1 MSRKERKSRYESIC
15 FFNWMRLGKTG
26 MPAKISCVMLD
37 FFFGYAILE
46 MKIKARIYAEIY
58 DEVQMVIKR
67 DRYLN
72 KLIAKKENGLIKV
85 ITGIRRCGKSF
96 LLFELYH
103 AYLRS
108 IGVSEDHLIEIALD
122 EISNAR
128 YRNPMELDQYIRDQ
142 ITDKTQRYYVFIDEI
157 QKVSEIQNPYVDDK
171 SAKIGFV
178 DVLLGLM
185 KIKNVD
191 LYVTGS
197 NSRMLSSDILTE
209 FKDRG
214 DEIRVN
220 PLTYSEFCSAFEGEQ
235 RHAWRE
241 YYTYGGMPLV
251 LSKKTH
257 EEKSKYLKDL
267 FTKTYLSDVIEHNRV
282 LNDQLV
288 LEDLLNIVSSSV
300 GSLINPTKLSNTFKS
315 VKQMSVSSGTIGR
328 YLDYFIDAFIMYKA
342 FRYDIKGK
350 KYMETPLKYYFT
362 DVGLRNARLNFRQQ
376 EENHIMEN
384 VIFNE
389 LMARDFD
396 VDVGV
401 VEYNGTHENNK
412 RGRIRLEVDFVAN
425 KGDKRYYVQSALT
438 VADEDKRQQEINSLL
453 RVPDSFKKIVVVKD
467 DIIPWH
473 DEHGILYMG
482 IEQFLLEENAMDL

>member
-1 MSRKERKSRYESIC
+1 MLYTKLEQKLWI
-15 FFNWMRLGKTG
+15 T
-26 MPAKISCVMLD
+26 AKIIREDLM
-37 FFFGYAILE
+37 
-46 MKIKARIYAEIY
+46 R
-58 DEVQMVIKR
+58 IKR

-96 LLFELYH
+96 LLFELYRD
-103 AYLRS
+103 YLKQ
-108 IGVSEDHLIEIALD
+108 IGVNDDHIVELALD
-122 EISNAR
+122 EVRNAK
-128 YRNPMELDQYIRDQ
+128 YRNPIELDQYIRNQ
-142 ITDKTQRYYVFIDEI
+142 ITDDCQYYVFLDEI
-157 QKVSEIQNPYVDDK
+157 QKVSDIQNPYVDDK
-171 SAKIGFV
+171 NAKISFV
-178 DVLLGLM
+178 DVLLGIM

-220 PLTYSEFCSAFEGEQ
+220 PLTYSEFYSAFEGDK

-241 YYTYGGMPLV
+241 YYTYGGMPLI

-267 FTKTYLSDVIEHNRV
+267 FAKTYISDVVEHHKIMNEHYI
-282 LNDQLV
+282 
-288 LEDLLNIVSSSV
+288 LEDLLNVLSSAV
-300 GSLINPTKLSNTFKS
+300 GSLTNPNKLANTFKS
-315 VKQMSVSSGTIGR
+315 VKQTTVNANTISK

-350 KYMETPLKYYFT
+350 KYINTPLKYYFT

-376 EENHIMEN
+376 EENHMMEN
-384 VIFNE
+384 IIFNE
-389 LMARDFD
+389 LIARDFD

-401 VEYNGTHENNK
+401 VAYQQLDENRK
-412 RGRIRLEVDFVAN
+412 KVRKQLEIDFIAN
-425 KGDKRYYVQSALT
+425 KGSKRYYIQSALSI
-438 VADEDKRQQEINSLL
+438 AEEAKRAQECNSLM
-453 RVPDSFKKIVVVKD
+453 RVRDSFKKIIVVKD

-473 DEHGILYMG
+473 DDAGILYIG
-482 IEQFLLEENAMDL
+482 IEQFLLEEAAIDI

>member
-1 MSRKERKSRYESIC
+1 
-15 FFNWMRLGKTG
+15 
-26 MPAKISCVMLD
+26 
-37 FFFGYAILE
+37 
-46 MKIKARIYAEIY
+46 
-58 DEVQMVIKR
+58 MVIKR

-96 LLFELYH
+96 LLFGLYH
-103 AYLRS
+103 AYLKEA
-108 IGVSEDHLIEIALD
+108 GVPDECIIELALD
-122 EISNAR
+122 EVVNAK
-128 YRNPMELDQYIRDQ
+128 YRNPFELDAYIRTLTVDQ
-142 ITDKTQRYYVFIDEI
+142 NRQYYVFLDEI
-157 QKVSEIQNPYVDDK
+157 QKVSEIQNPYVVNAD
-171 SAKIGFV
+171 AKVGFV

-185 KIKNVD
+185 KQKNID

-220 PLTYSEFCSAFEGEQ
+220 PLTYSEFYAAYEGEK

-267 FTKTYLSDVIEHNRV
+267 FSKTYLTDVLEHNHIS
-282 LNDQLV
+282 NAQPV

-300 GSLINPTKLSNTFKS
+300 GSLTNPTKLSNMFQS
-315 VKQMSVSSGTIGR
+315 VKQVSVSPATIAK
-328 YLDYFIDAFIMYKA
+328 YLDCFIDAFIMYKA
-342 FRYDIKGK
+342 LRYDIKGK
-350 KYMETPLKYYFT
+350 RYIETPLKYYFT

-384 VIFNE
+384 IIFNE
-389 LMARDFD
+389 LMAREFD

-401 VEYNGTHENNK
+401 VEYNRTDETGK
-412 RGRIRLEVDFVAN
+412 KIRVQLEIDFVAN
-425 KGDKRYYVQSALT
+425 RGSKRYYIQSALS
-438 VADEDKRQQEINSLL
+438 VAEEEKRKQEVNSLL
-453 RVPDSFKKIVVVKD
+453 RVSDSFKKIVVVKD
-467 DIIPWH
+467 DVIPWY
-473 DEHGILYMG
+473 DEQGILYLG
-482 IEQFLLEENAMDL
+482 IEQFLLEEHAMDI

>member
-1 MSRKERKSRYESIC
+1 
-15 FFNWMRLGKTG
+15 
-26 MPAKISCVMLD
+26 
-37 FFFGYAILE
+37 
-46 MKIKARIYAEIY
+46 
-58 DEVQMVIKR
+58 MVINR

-72 KLIAKKENGLIKV
+72 KLIEKKENGLIKV

-103 AYLRS
+103 EYLNS
-108 IGVSEDHLIEIALD
+108 IGVLDDNIIELALD
-122 EISNAR
+122 EVINAK
-128 YRNPMELDQYIRDQ
+128 YRNPLELDKFIREQ
-142 ITDKTQRYYVFIDEI
+142 IADKKQKYYVFIDEI
-157 QKVSEIQNPYVDDK
+157 QKVSEIQNPYVDDAE
-171 SAKIGFV
+171 AKIGFV

-197 NSRMLSSDILTE
+197 NSRMLSTDILTE

-220 PLTYSEFCSAFEGEQ
+220 PLTYSEFYAAFEGEK

-267 FTKTYLSDVIEHNRV
+267 FSKTYISDVLEHNKI
-282 LNDQLV
+282 LNGQMV
-288 LEDLLNIVSSSV
+288 LEDLLNIISSAV
-300 GSLINPTKLSNTFKS
+300 GSLTNPTKLSNTFRS
-315 VKQMSVSSGTIGR
+315 IKQVSVSSFTIGK

-342 FRYDIKGK
+342 FRYDIKRK
-350 KYMETPLKYYFT
+350 KYIDTPLKYYFT

-384 VIFNE
+384 IIFNE
-389 LMARDFD
+389 LMAREYD
-396 VDVGV
+396 VDIGV
-401 VEYNGTHENNK
+401 VEYNYQDENGK
-412 RGRIRLEVDFVAN
+412 KIRKQLEIDFAAN
-425 KGDKRYYVQSALT
+425 KGSKRYYIQSALS
-438 VADEDKRQQEINSLL
+438 VDDEDKREQEIKSLL
-453 RVPDSFKKIVVVKD
+453 RVPDSFRKIVVVKD

-473 DEHGILYMG
+473 DENGILYVG
-482 IEQFLLEENAMDL
+482 IEQFLLEETAVDI